1 MTWMKRAGMCV
12 MVTAAIGAASAWRPV
27 AAQTPRNED
36 VLPALLTEVKGLR
49 VAIEQMTSSG
59 TQAQLLLGRLQLQ
72 ETRVTSML
80 RRLDTVRDS
89 LSGARREYDQLNRTM
104 QMLDKDEETPNG
116 MPGDKQDNL
125 AGLKNQAAAS
135 KNNLDRL
142 TAEELQLTA
151 DIAGEQARWVDIS
164 QRLDA
169 LERQLARK

>member
-89 LSGARREYDQLNRTM
+89 LSSARRQYDQINGAM
-104 QMLDKDEETPNG
+104 QMLDKDEETPTG
-116 MPGDKQDNL
+116 TPGDTRVP
-125 AGLKNQAAAS
+125 GLKNEAAAA
-135 KNNLDRL
+135 KANVDRL
-142 TAEELQLTA
+142 TAEEQQLMG

-169 LERQLARK
+169 LERQLAKK